1 MPVQRDSASSLKPKV
16 SLVPKGTLSTWTDL
30 QALALESR
38 AWGFHLDCPKEP
50 CWGSGARIVLPIS
63 QMGNLRS

>member
-1 MPVQRDSASSLKPKV
+1 MPVQGDLDSSLKPKV
-16 SLVPKGTLSTWTDL
+16 RQVPKGTVSTQTDL
-30 QALALESR
+30 QALPLESR

-63 QMGNLRS
+63 QMGKLRS